1 MTPQTIEI
9 KLQIVKNI
17 IPFSS
22 CDYDW
27 KITFWN
33 YVTSID
39 AKNRN
44 TIIFKLLQ
52 IIKVDTRALTSQP
65 RLYIGHAMKRYDVIK
80 RENNF

>member
-1 MTPQTIEI
+1 MVNLKTVFISHVVTGSRTPQTIEI

-44 TIIFKLLQ
+44 TIIFKHLQ

-65 RLYIGHAMKRYDVIK
+65 RL
-80 RENNF
+80 